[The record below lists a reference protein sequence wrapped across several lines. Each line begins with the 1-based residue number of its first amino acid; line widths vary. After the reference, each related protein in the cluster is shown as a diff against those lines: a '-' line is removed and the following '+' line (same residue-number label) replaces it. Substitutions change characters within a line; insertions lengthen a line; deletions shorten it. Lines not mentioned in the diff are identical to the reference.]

1 MVFNDNYDKILWLI
15 LKYDNSNRERILEFI
30 ENIPC
35 EFLIKIQNVIK
46 EYVEYKLD
54 NSVDKEK
61 KNFYGEYCDG
71 CNKIYHFCI
80 DNDCDTLFVGKY
92 MIKYGKMFSDFGL
105 LLTNGIDIK
114 NINEICEYMIGKLTF
129 DYDVINDGMKTVR
142 GKYTS
147 IDYKLLDFLLGYVMI
162 ISNQDRVMFKDMKK
176 IVSIDN
182 IPKDYDINDVKKLI
196 RKRET
201 KK

>member
-1 MVFNDNYDKILWLI
+1 MIFNNNYDKILWLI
-15 LKYDNSNRERILEFI
+15 LKYDKSNRERILDFI

-35 EFLIKIQNVIK
+35 EFLIKIQKVIK

-54 NSVDKEK
+54 NSVDKK
-61 KNFYGEYCDG
+61 NNFYGEYYDES
-71 CNKIYHFCI
+71 KYLYHFNI
-80 DNDCDTLFVGKY
+80 DKDCDTLFVGRH
-92 MIKYGKMFSDFGL
+92 ILKYGRMFNDFGL
-105 LLTNGIDIK
+105 LLTDGIDVK
-114 NINEICEYMIGKLTF
+114 NMNEVCEYVIGKVSF
-129 DYDVINDGMKTVR
+129 DYDIINDGMRVFQ
-142 GKYTS
+142 GEYTS
-147 IDYKLLDFLLGYVMI
+147 IDYKLLDVILGYVMI

-182 IPKDYDINDVKKLI
+182 IPKDYDINDVKRLI

>member
-1 MVFNDNYDKILWLI
+1 MIFNNNYDKILWLI
-15 LKYDNSNRERILEFI
+15 LKYDKSNRERILDFI

-46 EYVEYKLD
+46 EYVEYKSD
-54 NSVDKEK
+54 SSVYK
-61 KNFYGEYCDG
+61 KNNFYGEYYDES
-71 CNKIYHFCI
+71 KYLYHFNI
-80 DNDCDTLFVGKY
+80 DKDCDTLFVGRH
-92 MIKYGKMFSDFGL
+92 ILKYGRMFNDFGL
-105 LLTNGIDIK
+105 LLTDGIDVK
-114 NINEICEYMIGKLTF
+114 NMNEVCEYVIGKVSF
-129 DYDVINDGMKTVR
+129 DYDIINDGMRVFQ
-142 GKYTS
+142 GEYTS
-147 IDYKLLDFLLGYVMI
+147 IDYKLLDVILGYVMI